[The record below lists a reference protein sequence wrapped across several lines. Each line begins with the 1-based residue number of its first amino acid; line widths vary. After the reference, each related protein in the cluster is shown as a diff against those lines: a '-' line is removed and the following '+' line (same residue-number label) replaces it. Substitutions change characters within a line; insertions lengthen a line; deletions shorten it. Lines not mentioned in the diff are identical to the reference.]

1 MTGWNPSN
9 WEYHCLSFSSETRKS
24 VLWSDRLPACL
35 PSYSESKDKDSRSL
49 QNGQNISTSVWTSE
63 TWQLNTHIDFPNT
76 HFSIDPN
83 SPHQYNYS
91 KGLCKLITYDR
102 AWGNRRQICAEQW
115 RLSGWVKLLH
125 IRVLTKENRCW
136 CCTFI
141 MARYLL
147 CRCAWRTVPA
157 ATWGAAVQHQCW
169 ACPQR
174 HSHYKMQWGTA
185 VQHQCWACPQ
195 RYSHYKTQW
204 GTAVQHQRWAC
215 PQRHSHYKTQWGLQ
229 HATWGAAIQHQC
241 WAFPQRHSHYK
252 TQWGTAVHYQCW
264 ACPQRHSHYKTQWGT
279 AVQHQCWACPQRYS
293 HYKTRGIAV
302 QHQRWAC
309 PQRHSHYNM
318 QHEALPFS
326 TSAGPAHKD
335 TVITKCNMRCCHS
348 ASALSLPTKTQSL
361 QNARFETLT
370 VVLPT
375 IHLLA
380 QGPVSMCE
388 WLLTFQRYCVPL
400 SVTEVTVTQ
409 CFKML
414 FTTHPIT
421 QHDILED
428 FNPRCNT

>member
-215 PQRHSHYKTQWGLQ
+215 PQRHSHY
-229 HATWGAAIQHQC
+229 
-241 WAFPQRHSHYK
+241 
-252 TQWGTAVHYQCW
+252 
-264 ACPQRHSHYKTQWGT
+264 
-279 AVQHQCWACPQRYS
+279 
-293 HYKTRGIAV
+293 
-302 QHQRWAC
+302 
-309 PQRHSHYNM
+309 NM